1 MIQTDEIK
9 GLFYLNDIPN
19 EEESNEESESISESS
34 SEENTHKEISET
46 DENLNKNPQNFVKK
60 NSTRDTELE
69 KEDFLIELKRIV
81 HSIKIQADID
91 IDSLIET
98 IVSETKHFKSW
109 LYGFK
114 IGLSLKNYTSEE
126 ILINSKTN
134 HLNNDPNLINPASE
148 LYKTKPPSSRRTN
161 MLRCNTIGDQNIL
174 MHSLTKEIISANLI
188 IAYLQSKSMTYLQK
202 YSKITKKKLLKHIS
216 QYIYLGIGKKFNKS
230 QNFADIIFQA
240 LFHKYNIKS
249 IAERKF
255 KEIAVGCLVN
265 YQENT
270 RIKLFLCCLG
280 LGNYFKLRN
289 LSTEACELCLKCYE
303 FMITSKTGVILDSS
317 DPLYIKYYPVSRAIE
332 CAKLKFENLLPR
344 TKLNSLYS
352 KIEILSESDQ
362 NRINK
367 TGVIDLDKAVELF
380 INTYEEYQESVI
392 NGVNLCVKIVSEY
405 NYLTRSECLLLFK
418 HLTSLKQSLLKF
430 VSFDEKNEVDLNDFR
445 GFCINKGILQIE
457 NIELF
462 FSKINKNPKEIL
474 EKLEEYEKTIENII
488 EIGHEDTLS
497 LEEWL
502 NKFEDIKFHIKGN
515 NSLKYFQLWH
525 LLTAEIDYLK
535 SR

>member
-1 MIQTDEIK
+1 
-9 GLFYLNDIPN
+9 
-19 EEESNEESESISESS
+19 
-34 SEENTHKEISET
+34 
-46 DENLNKNPQNFVKK
+46 
-60 NSTRDTELE
+60 
-69 KEDFLIELKRIV
+69 
-81 HSIKIQADID
+81 
-91 IDSLIET
+91 
-98 IVSETKHFKSW
+98 
-109 LYGFK
+109 
-114 IGLSLKNYTSEE
+114 
-126 ILINSKTN
+126 
-134 HLNNDPNLINPASE
+134 
-148 LYKTKPPSSRRTN
+148 
-161 MLRCNTIGDQNIL
+161 
-174 MHSLTKEIISANLI
+174 
-188 IAYLQSKSMTYLQK
+188 
-202 YSKITKKKLLKHIS
+202 
-216 QYIYLGIGKKFNKS
+216 
-230 QNFADIIFQA
+230 
-240 LFHKYNIKS
+240 
-249 IAERKF
+249 
-255 KEIAVGCLVN
+255 
-265 YQENT
+265 
-270 RIKLFLCCLG
+270 
-280 LGNYFKLRN
+280 
-289 LSTEACELCLKCYE
+289 
-303 FMITSKTGVILDSS
+303 MITSKTGVILDSS